1 MDDLENKMTGENNR
15 SQNPHIFYD
24 FICGIYGRRG
34 GDRG

>member
-1 MDDLENKMTGENNR
+1 MEDLENKMTGENNR